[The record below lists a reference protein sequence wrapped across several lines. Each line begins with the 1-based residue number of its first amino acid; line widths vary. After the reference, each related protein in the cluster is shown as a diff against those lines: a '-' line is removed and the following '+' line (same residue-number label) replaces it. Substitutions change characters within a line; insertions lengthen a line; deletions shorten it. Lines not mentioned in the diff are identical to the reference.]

1 MGRRQ
6 FGSVRKLPSG
16 RYQARYTN
24 ADGLQVTAPLSFTTK
39 GDAGRWLA
47 AAETDMRRGTFHDP
61 TISQV
66 TFAAWAEEWLGFKQG
81 QRPATLARDRAA
93 IRTHFNPALGA
104 MPIARIT
111 PADIRRLVRAMQDS
125 GLAAKSVRTYVGTL
139 QAIFAAAVDT
149 DVITRSP
156 VRTKTLGLRPV
167 VRPVRPTLTPTEVY
181 RLAQAVPPR
190 HRALVL
196 VAGLL
201 GLRWGEAIG
210 LRVSDVDLDAR
221 TIAIE
226 QSVEEVAGRVRVV
239 AQLKSDASRRTFAIP
254 ASLAHELAA
263 HLAEH
268 RDGAGPD
275 DLVFVG
281 RRGGTL
287 RRSFEA
293 RTFKPAVEAAG
304 LPDGLTFHGLRHVA
318 ASLMVAN
325 GEHPKVIQHRL
336 GHADPAISI
345 GVYSHVSNDVD
356 RQVADRLDLAVAAAV
371 ERDCRP
377 PGLAIADPYSGCDAD
392 GGGRVDDRHR
402 RHHG

>member
-24 ADGLQVTAPLSFTTK
+24 AEGQQVTAPLSFTTK

-61 TISQV
+61 TISQI
-66 TFAAWAEEWLGFKQG
+66 TFAEWAEEWLGFKHG

-104 MPIARIT
+104 MLVGRIT
-111 PADIRRLVRAMQDS
+111 PADIRRVVRAMQDS

-149 DVITRSP
+149 DVIPRSP
-156 VRTKTLGLRPV
+156 VRTRTLGLRPV
-167 VRPVRPTLTPTEVY
+167 VRPVRPTLAPSEVN

-210 LRVSDVDLDAR
+210 LRVRDVDLDAR
-221 TIAIE
+221 TIAVE
-226 QSVEEVAGRVRVV
+226 QSVEEVAGRVQVV
-239 AQLKSDASRRTFAIP
+239 AQMKSRPRHPVARRRSVQSSRPGITNSASSSARAKALMSSAR
-254 ASLAHELAA
+254 
-263 HLAEH
+263 
-268 RDGAGPD
+268 
-275 DLVFVG
+275 
-281 RRGGTL
+281 L
-287 RRSFEA
+287 RRRSMIVAVDALPTRSHTAFGGGPSRNASCRKSESFETM
-293 RTFKPAVEAAG
+293 R
-304 LPDGLTFHGLRHVA
+304 
-318 ASLMVAN
+318 
-325 GEHPKVIQHRL
+325 
-336 GHADPAISI
+336 
-345 GVYSHVSNDVD
+345 
-356 RQVADRLDLAVAAAV
+356 
-371 ERDCRP
+371 
-377 PGLAIADPYSGCDAD
+377 
-392 GGGRVDDRHR
+392 
-402 RHHG
+402 